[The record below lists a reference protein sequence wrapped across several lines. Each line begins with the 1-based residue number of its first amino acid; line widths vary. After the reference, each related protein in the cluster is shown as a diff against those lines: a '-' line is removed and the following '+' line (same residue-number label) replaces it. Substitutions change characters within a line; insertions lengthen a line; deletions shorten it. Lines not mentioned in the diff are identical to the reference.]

1 MTLQKNIIKV
11 YSNYKCKVNYWK
23 SKQIKKVK
31 KLTNVI
37 YVNMFVYLFKFSE
50 TLVSKYS
57 FGFLSVLKIFFLSFK
72 SDPRFCLY
80 FVRFK
85 MKNIKN

>member
-31 KLTNVI
+31 KLINVI

-57 FGFLSVLKIFFLSFK
+57 FGFLSVLKTFFYLLNLTR
-72 SDPRFCLY
+72 D
-80 FVRFK
+80 FVCTLFVLK
-85 MKNIKN
+85 